1 MAKQILEDKTARH
14 LDHLSEALESGT
26 QQQVRQ
32 QLKSLSA
39 AEIGDLLESLPQAKR
54 LAVWDLTDPEIDGD
68 VLVDVN
74 DEVRAGLIRDTS
86 PEDLVA
92 AVDDLDLDD
101 LADILDDLPDA
112 VISEVLRSMDRQ
124 ERERLAQVLSYPE
137 DSAGGLMD
145 PDVITI
151 RPDVSLDVV
160 LRYLRAR
167 GKLPEVLDQLFVTGR
182 DGRFLG
188 SLKISDLLSHKVS
201 DEVASL
207 MDTAALTIPVDMHES
222 QVAMEFEHHDLV
234 SAPVLDADNR
244 LLGRITIDDVV
255 DVMRDEAEHSVLTMA
270 GLDEEDDM
278 FAPVLQSARRRWV
291 WLGVN
296 LVTALLAAMVLYA
309 FEPTLDQIVATAVL
323 FPVVMSM
330 GGIAGTQT
338 LTLMIRGMATGQV
351 GARNAPALLRK
362 ELAVGL
368 LNGILFSLV
377 VAAIATYWYGDTI
390 LGLVMG
396 VAILLNLL
404 AAALAGALVPVILKR
419 MSIDPALAGG
429 VVLTTVTDVIVLQDD
444 RLRHDASPAA
454 RARSGRRRKRGGPA
468 PGGPPAPC
476 WGWGA
481 RRNGRARRGRCRR
494 PP

>member
-1 MAKQILEDKTARH
+1 MAEQIREDKTARH
-14 LDHLSEALESGT
+14 LDRLSEALDSGT
-26 QQQVRQ
+26 QHQARQ
-32 QLKSLSA
+32 LLKNLSA
-39 AEIGDLLESLPQAKR
+39 AEIGDLLESLPLPKR
-54 LAVWDLTDPEIDGD
+54 LAVWEMTNPELDGD
-68 VLVDVN
+68 VLVEVN
-74 DEVRAGLIRDTS
+74 DEVRVSLIRGTA

-101 LADILDDLPDA
+101 LADILADLPDS
-112 VISEVLRSMDRQ
+112 VSSEVLRSMDRQ

-151 RPDVSLDVV
+151 RPDVNLDVV

-167 GKLPEVLDQLFVTGR
+167 GELPKVFDLLFVIDRNGR
-182 DGRFLG
+182 LLG
-188 SLKISDLLSHKVS
+188 SLKISDLLTREVSNKV
-201 DEVASL
+201 EEL
-207 MDTAALTIPVDMHES
+207 MDTSARFIPVDMHES

-234 SAPVLDADNR
+234 SAPVIDVDNR

-255 DVMRDEAEHSVLTMA
+255 DVIRDEAEHSVLTMA
-270 GLDEEDDM
+270 GLDEEEDM
-278 FAPVLQSARRRWV
+278 FAPVFQSARRRWI

-351 GARNAPALLRK
+351 SGRNTPALLRK

-368 LNGILFSLV
+368 LNGVLFSV
-377 VAAIATYWYGDTI
+377 IVAAIAIFWYNDVP
-390 LGLVMG
+390 LGLVMAA
-396 VAILLNLL
+396 AILLNLL
-404 AAALAGALVPVILKR
+404 AGATAGALVPVILKR

-429 VVLTTVTDVIVLQDD
+429 VVLTTVTDVIGILAFIGLATYVL
-444 RLRHDASPAA
+444 L
-454 RARSGRRRKRGGPA
+454 GT
-468 PGGPPAPC
+468 
-476 WGWGA
+476 
-481 RRNGRARRGRCRR
+481 
-494 PP
+494 